1 MNDLKVQEVFDFI
14 DQRLII
20 TENED
25 DYVLS
30 SDIYYFL
37 NKDKDYRDIISYR
50 VINKAMRQIPHK
62 VKKEKFKN
70 SANFVGL
77 YWRPKINNK
86 LI

>member
-1 MNDLKVQEVFDFI
+1 MNDLKIQEVFDFI
-14 DQRLII
+14 ENRLII

-30 SDIYYFL
+30 SDIHYFL
-37 NKDKDYRDIISYR
+37 NKDKDYRDVISYR
-50 VINKAMRQIPHK
+50 IINRAMRQIPHK

-77 YWRPKINNK
+77 HWRPRTNK
-86 LI
+86 NI

>member
-30 SDIYYFL
+30 SDIHYFL
-37 NKDKDYRDIISYR
+37 NKDKDYRDVISYR
-50 VINKAMRQIPHK
+50 VINRAMRQIPHK
-62 VKKEKFKN
+62 IKKEKQTECQFKMN
-70 SANFVGL
+70 SKLKL
-77 YWRPKINNK
+77 YRLEI
-86 LI
+86 I